1 MGFYYYYKLN
11 EAQNKLSILKHV
23 ILIAMD
29 RPIDSKFKRR
39 KQIIT
44 YSIIGAV
51 VLAVVILFI
60 FRDNSSKLNIER
72 DKITIDEVQKD
83 IFQDYISVIGT
94 VEPIQTVYLDATE
107 GGRVE
112 EIFMREGTMVKQ
124 GDVIMRLTNDNLL
137 LEISNNEAE
146 VARAINDLKSMRV
159 NLENQQIGN
168 RSQLV
173 DFYYDLLKLERL
185 YKNNAKLLKEKYI
198 SEEEYLLSKEN
209 YERNKLHFDLL
220 SKKNMQDSIS
230 IETRIAASEA
240 SVASMQ
246 KNMTMV
252 RERLNK
258 LSVKA
263 TVNGELASLKPE
275 LGEVINYGTRIGT
288 INILDSYKLRV
299 DVDEHYISRVK
310 LKLKAFCDFSGTE
323 FPATITK
330 IFPEVKEGKFFVDM
344 EFSGK
349 VPEDIRI
356 GQTSRIRLELGA
368 SETAILIARGGFY
381 QTTGGQWI
389 YVVDKS
395 GTFATKRNIKIGRQ
409 NPKYYENLEGL
420 EPGEKIITSGYENF
434 GTADKLVL
442 K

>member
-1 MGFYYYYKLN
+1 
-11 EAQNKLSILKHV
+11 
-23 ILIAMD
+23 MD
-29 RPIDSKFKRR
+29 RILDGSIKRR
-39 KQIIT
+39 KLIIT
-44 YSIIGAV
+44 YSIAGTF
-51 VLAVVILFI
+51 VLAVILFFI
-60 FRDNSSKLNIER
+60 FRDNSSKLNVEQ
-72 DKITIDEVQKD
+72 DKITIEEVKKD

-112 EIFMREGTMVKQ
+112 EIFIREGTMVKK

-159 NLENQQIGN
+159 TLENQQISN

-173 DFYYDLLKLERL
+173 DLYYDLLKMERL
-185 YKNNAKLLKEKYI
+185 YKNNAKLLKDKYI
-198 SEEEYLLSKEN
+198 SEEEYLVSKEN
-209 YERNKLHFDLL
+209 FERNKNHFELL
-220 SKKNMQDSIS
+220 SKKNMQDSVS

-240 SVASMQ
+240 SVESMQ
-246 KNMTMV
+246 KNMAMI

-258 LSVKA
+258 LSITA
-263 TVNGELASLKPE
+263 PVNGELASLKPE
-275 LGEVINYGTRIGT
+275 LGEVIAYATRIGT
-288 INILDSYKLRV
+288 INILDSYKVRV
-299 DVDEHYISRVK
+299 DIDEHYISRVK
-310 LKLKAFCDFSGTE
+310 LKLKAYCDFSGNDYG
-323 FPATITK
+323 ASITK
-330 IFPEVKEGKFFVDM
+330 IFPEVKDGKFSVDM

-349 VPEDIRI
+349 IPQEIRI
-356 GQTSRIRLELGA
+356 GQTSRIRLELGE
-368 SETAILIARGGFY
+368 SETALLIGRGGFY

-395 GTFATKRNIKIGRQ
+395 ETFATKRNIKIGRQ
-409 NPKYYENLEGL
+409 NPQYYEILEGL
-420 EPGEKIITSGYENF
+420 APGEKIITSGYENF